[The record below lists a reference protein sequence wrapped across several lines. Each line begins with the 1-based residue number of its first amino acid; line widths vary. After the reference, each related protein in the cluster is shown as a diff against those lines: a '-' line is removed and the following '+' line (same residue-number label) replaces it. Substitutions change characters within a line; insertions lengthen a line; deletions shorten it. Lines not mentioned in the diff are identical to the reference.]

1 MGVKSFLHEL
11 KSKIS
16 ASRFFKALIIESPE
30 HAPKFNKSVK
40 SVEVVE
46 GHGVTAGCV
55 LKTNFHDGL
64 PFKYAKHRLDEI
76 DTANYVCK
84 YTLIEGDIL
93 GDKLEK
99 ISYELKLEDLADGGC
114 VIKSKTELHLKAGV
128 ELSDEEIKAGKD
140 MASDIF
146 NACEEYLSTNPHVC
160 A

>member
-1 MGVKSFLHEL
+1 MGVKSFFHEL
-11 KSKIS
+11 KTKIS
-16 ASRFFKALIIESPE
+16 PSRFFKALIIESPE

-40 SVEVVE
+40 SVEVVA

-55 LKTNFHDGL
+55 LQTNFHDGL
-64 PFKYAKHRLDEI
+64 PFTYAKHRVDEI
-76 DTANYVCK
+76 DTENYVCK

-99 ISYELKLEDLADGGC
+99 INYELKVEGSADGGC
-114 VIKSKTELHLKAGV
+114 VIKSKTDLHVKAGV

-140 MASDIF
+140 EASNIF
-146 NACEEYLSTNPHVC
+146 NACEQYLSANPHVC